1 MIQALYFALCFV
13 AIFLGGIIAIHVDFW
28 IGLGIMILF
37 TIKFMIQLP
46 KPERTHEAF
55 EIIKNGLE
63 NSNQTPKQ

>member
-13 AIFLGGIIAIHVDFW
+13 AMFLGGIIAIHVDFW

-46 KPERTHEAF
+46 NNEK
-55 EIIKNGLE
+55 I
-63 NSNQTPKQ
+63 